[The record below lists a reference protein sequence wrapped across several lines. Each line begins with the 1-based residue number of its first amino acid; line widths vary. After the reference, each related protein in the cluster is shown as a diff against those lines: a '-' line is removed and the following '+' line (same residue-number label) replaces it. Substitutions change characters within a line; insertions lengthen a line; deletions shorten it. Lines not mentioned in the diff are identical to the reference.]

1 MGVDHYEN
9 FPVASVLLPKRLRA
23 PVVAL
28 YRFCREADDIA
39 DEGDDAPEVRQ
50 AALDARRH
58 DLDRIERGENPLLP
72 HYEGVARLILEHR
85 LPVQPFRDLLDA
97 FRQDTHQ
104 TRYTDF
110 GELMNY
116 CRRSAN
122 PVGRLVLTLA
132 GAATP
137 RNLALS
143 DGICSS
149 LQLINFLQDV
159 AVDWRKGRVYLPQ
172 DELAR
177 FGITEASIAA
187 GDAGAAWG
195 RMMRFQVERT
205 RRLLQ
210 AGAPLA
216 RQVGGRLGMELRMV
230 VIGGDRILEKILKA
244 DGDVFRRRPV
254 LETGDWP
261 LMAWRALTR

>member
-1 MGVDHYEN
+1 
-9 FPVASVLLPKRLRA
+9 
-23 PVVAL
+23 
-28 YRFCREADDIA
+28 
-39 DEGDDAPEVRQ
+39 
-50 AALDARRH
+50 
-58 DLDRIERGENPLLP
+58 
-72 HYEGVARLILEHR
+72 
-85 LPVQPFRDLLDA
+85 
-97 FRQDTHQ
+97 
-104 TRYTDF
+104 
-110 GELMNY
+110 MNY

-177 FGITEASIAA
+177 FGLTEASIAA

-230 VIGGDRILEKILKA
+230 VMGGDRILEKILKA